1 MLYQYIVLSII
12 LFSIGLI
19 AVIMRRNLIVILMG
33 IEFMLNASGIIFVSY
48 SRFYN
53 NYSGE
58 FIALVIMLLAACEMA
73 IGLSILVAMF
83 RIYGSIKSNDIRELK
98 N

>member
-1 MLYQYIVLSII
+1 MIYQYIVLSLI
-12 LFSIGLI
+12 LFFIGLI
-19 AVIMRRNLIVILMG
+19 TVIVRRNLIVVLMG
-33 IEFMLNASGIIFVSY
+33 IEFMLNAAGIMFVTY

-58 FIALVIMLLAACEMA
+58 FITLVIMLIAACEMA
-73 IGLSILVAMF
+73 IGLSVVVAMF
-83 RIYGSIKSNDIRELK
+83 RIFGSVKSNDIRELR

>member
-1 MLYQYIVLSII
+1 MIYQYTILSLI
-12 LFSIGLI
+12 LFSIGLV
-19 AVIMRRNLIVILMG
+19 AVIIRRNLIVILMG
-33 IEFMLNASGIIFVSY
+33 IELMLNSVGILFVSY

-58 FIALVIMLLAACEMA
+58 FITLVIMVIAACEMA
-73 IGLSILVAMF
+73 IGLSIVVAMF
-83 RIYGSIKSNDIRELK
+83 RIFGSIKISDIRELK